1 MHGVIE
7 FHLEGLRFEG
17 KPVPASKSE
26 ATYLMRNR
34 RPLRALTFWWP
45 LPSTGATR
53 SMVHLR
59 GWTASFNGL
68 PQQRLYFLPL
78 PQEHG
83 SFRLGNLTLGSGSE
97 VSRRKAKKREWPES
111 PFSVPRTALSGPSG

>member
-17 KPVPASKSE
+17 EPVAAPQSE

-34 RPLRALTFWWP
+34 LTSSSSNI
-45 LPSTGATR
+45 LLVVATEPPAAR
-53 SMVHLR
+53 SMVYLR
-59 GWTASFNGL
+59 GWTASFNEL

-83 SFRLGNLTLGSGSE
+83 SFRLGTTDARIGLRSF
-97 VSRRKAKKREWPES
+97 A
-111 PFSVPRTALSGPSG
+111 